1 MSTVQSSRKSLS
13 YEQQKDLLLIE
24 TKSKEKIEQKKI
36 EAMFEIEKEKL
47 ELERYK
53 LDLIKAGKLSKEAR
67 RWSTEGNE
75 DDWHYF
81 DVVTN
86 VRPKFDEKDID
97 TFFSLFEWVAD
108 IRAWPNSA
116 RTLLLQCVF
125 TGRAQE
131 VFASLNTQDSE
142 NYDCVKSAVLNA
154 YELVPGSI

>member
-1 MSTVQSSRKSLS
+1 MVEQNVLQAEQIVSTVQSSRKSLS

-75 DDWHYF
+75 DDWHDF

-86 VRPKFDEKDID
+86 LRLVPKFDEKDID
-97 TFFSLFEWVAD
+97 TFFLFV
-108 IRAWPNSA
+108 
-116 RTLLLQCVF
+116 
-125 TGRAQE
+125 
-131 VFASLNTQDSE
+131 
-142 NYDCVKSAVLNA
+142 
-154 YELVPGSI
+154 